1 MIWFDYSFIKFCK
14 SFINLIKLFS
24 ARTCSSARVRLAR
37 TLRMQPAKPAR
48 LDPALVLTPAGSSP
62 PILREIR
69 RFPPSSCLP
78 RATRGYPR
86 QRRGDAG
93 LAAGAGRAQV
103 RDPPKR
109 IRVGRVFHL
118 NLSFLDAGP
127 WPPRRRRHTALEGG
141 RARSRSTRPRRAGAW
156 RGVRPRSAQLG
167 LDARPPPTMRRQAAV
182 GRKADAIGRGKSA
195 GRRVRRAHGICIRRP
210 AGPARPPESSSQ
222 G

>member
-1 MIWFDYSFIKFCK
+1 MIWFGYSFIKFCK

-93 LAAGAGRAQV
+93 IAAGAGSGPSARSTQADPSRPCLSLELELFGCRALA
-103 RDPPKR
+103 PPAAAAH
-109 IRVGRVFHL
+109 G
-118 NLSFLDAGP
+118 S
-127 WPPRRRRHTALEGG
+127 RRRSGPEPFDAAKACGSLARRAAAIRATRTRCAPADNDAQAGRSRTKGG
-141 RARSRSTRPRRAGAW
+141 RHRTGKI
-156 RGVRPRSAQLG
+156 
-167 LDARPPPTMRRQAAV
+167 RRQARA
-182 GRKADAIGRGKSA
+182 ACSWDMHTQA
-195 GRRVRRAHGICIRRP
+195 GRP
-210 AGPARPPESSSQ
+210 GPSARK
-222 G
+222 